1 MKAMTLIL
9 VAAGLIICNLAELHA
24 QIVYVDVL
32 TAPAMRTY
40 ANTIKRQQEKTNENL
55 SAIHKGQV
63 LINSQLEVANNLQ
76 QKVVKGLTE
85 VSKTVRNAVTIKRIY
100 ETSQDIILEVAE
112 TTRLAAENPQ
122 YVIFAEESAS
132 VFKTRALGLASEIT
146 HVLEGGETNMMDAG
160 ERQKLLNH
168 IYDEIRLI
176 YGAAFGMKHSIK
188 WAVRRGFWN
197 SLFPFSGWVNQ
208 DVRIMNEIISNAK
221 TL

>member
-1 MKAMTLIL
+1 MKGIL
-9 VAAGLIICNLAELHA
+9 LIIFVNCGVLNATFS

-40 ANTIKRQQEKTNENL
+40 SNTIKKQQEETNDNL
-55 SAIHKGQV
+55 TAIHKGQL
-63 LINSQLEVANNLQ
+63 LINSQLELANDLQ

-85 VSKTVRNAVTIKRIY
+85 VSRTVRNAITIKRIY
-100 ETSQDIILEVAE
+100 ETSQDIILEVSE

-122 YVIFAEESAS
+122 YVIFAQESAS
-132 VFKTRALGLASEIT
+132 VFKARALGLALEIAN
-146 HVLEGGETNMMDAG
+146 VLEGGETNMMDAG

-176 YGAAFGMKHSIK
+176 YGAAFGMKHSIR
-188 WAVRRGFWN
+188 WAIRRGFWK

-208 DVRIMNEIISNAK
+208 DIRIMNEIIAKAK

>member
-1 MKAMTLIL
+1 MKTIALIL
-9 VAAGLIICNLAELHA
+9 LLAGLVIYSKAGLHA

-40 ANTIKRQQEKTNENL
+40 ANTIKKQQEKTNDNL
-55 SAIHKGQV
+55 TAIHKGQL
-63 LINSQLEVANNLQ
+63 LINSQLELANDLQ

-85 VSKTVRNAVTIKRIY
+85 VSRTVRNAITIKRIY
-100 ETSQDIILEVAE
+100 ETSQDIILEVSE

-122 YVIFAEESAS
+122 YVIFAQESAS
-132 VFKTRALGLASEIT
+132 VFKARALGLASEIAN
-146 HVLEGGETNMMDAG
+146 VLEGGETNMMDAG

-176 YGAAFGMKHSIK
+176 YGAAFGMKHSIR
-188 WAVRRGFWN
+188 WAIRRGFWK

-208 DVRIMNEIISNAK
+208 DIRIMNEIIAKAK